1 MKTSTLLFAAGL
13 SLALFCLVPVSGP
26 KHPVPQNNFQ
36 MPIPRLKTPE
46 SLREYEP
53 LIREAADH
61 IGWDW
66 RLVASVIYHES
77 RFHNDA
83 HSPKGA
89 TGLMQIRSSRYSED
103 TLLNPAVNISI
114 GTAYLKK
121 LGKMFHAA
129 SHQDSVKF
137 ALAAYNIGEGNL
149 RKLIVQADSAGL
161 DPSYWDLVAHVL
173 PEGHHTANY
182 VEKVLRTFEG
192 YCEILPR

>member
-77 RFHNDA
+77 RFDNNA
-83 HSPKGA
+83 QSSKGA
-89 TGLMQIRSSRYSED
+89 TGLMQIRSSHYSED
-103 TLLNPAVNISI
+103 TLLNPVVNIAI

-121 LGKMFHAA
+121 LDGMFRAA
-129 SHQDSVKF
+129 SRQDSVKF
-137 ALAAYNIGEGNL
+137 ALAAYNLGDGNI
-149 RKLIVQADSAGL
+149 RKLIVRADSAGL

-173 PEGHHTANY
+173 PEGHHTPEY
-182 VEKVLRTFEG
+182 VEKVLRTYER

>member
-1 MKTSTLLFAAGL
+1 MKTSTLLLATGI
-13 SLALFCLVPVSGP
+13 SLVLICLTSVSGP

-36 MPIPRLKTPE
+36 MPILRLKTPE

-77 RFHNDA
+77 RFDNNA
-83 HSPKGA
+83 QSSKGA

-103 TLLNPAVNISI
+103 TLLNPVVNIAI

-121 LGKMFHAA
+121 LF
-129 SHQDSVKF
+129 
-137 ALAAYNIGEGNL
+137 I
-149 RKLIVQADSAGL
+149 
-161 DPSYWDLVAHVL
+161 
-173 PEGHHTANY
+173 
-182 VEKVLRTFEG
+182 
-192 YCEILPR
+192 